1 MATFER
7 RPNGWHVKVRKAG
20 VYRTESGFKTKAEA
34 TAWATRIEAEIISAG
49 RGDVPN
55 VTFARLIER
64 YIVEVTPAKRGAR
77 AEALRLSRLIGRE
90 GGGGLAAVEA
100 DPIAGVAL
108 RDLNETH
115 FAAWRDRRLK
125 VVSVASVRRE
135 WATLNN
141 ACNIAIRE
149 WKWLRENPM
158 RLVRKPEA
166 PPPRQQRV
174 SSDVIDRLLVATGY
188 EYDQPPVTQM
198 ARVGAAMLFAL
209 ETGMRAGEICGLR
222 PADVSAARRVAHLE
236 RTKNGHSRD
245 VPLSKEAIRIL
256 KQLEPTLVDNG
267 TTFGITVANLDA
279 LFRKA
284 KARALVFGIH
294 FHDTRREA
302 LTRLAA
308 KVDVMTLA
316 KISGHKDLRI
326 LQNTYYAPDMAD
338 VVALLD

>member
-1 MATFER
+1 MATFEK
-7 RPNGWHVKVRKAG
+7 RPGGWHAKVRKAG

-34 TAWATRIEAEIISAG
+34 IGWAARIEAEIAATG
-49 RGDVPN
+49 RGDAPD
-55 VTFARLIER
+55 VTFSRLIER
-64 YIVEVTPAKRGAR
+64 YIAEITRAKRGAR
-77 AEALRLSRLIGRE
+77 AEALRLSRLIGRKE
-90 GGGGLAAVEA
+90 GGGLEAVKP
-100 DPIAGVAL
+100 DPIAEVPL

-125 VVSVASVRRE
+125 AVSAASVRRE

-166 PPPRQQRV
+166 PTPRQQRV
-174 SSDVIDRLLVATGY
+174 PEDVIDRLLLATGY
-188 EYDQPPVTQM
+188 EYDRAPETQM

-209 ETGMRAGEICGLR
+209 ETGMRAGEICALR
-222 PADVSAARRVAHLE
+222 PADVSSSRKVAHLE

-245 VPLSKEAIRIL
+245 VPLSKEALRIL
-256 KQLEPTLVDNG
+256 RQLESTIVDGG
-267 TTFGITVANLDA
+267 TIFGITAANLDA

-284 KARALVFGIH
+284 KARALVSGIH